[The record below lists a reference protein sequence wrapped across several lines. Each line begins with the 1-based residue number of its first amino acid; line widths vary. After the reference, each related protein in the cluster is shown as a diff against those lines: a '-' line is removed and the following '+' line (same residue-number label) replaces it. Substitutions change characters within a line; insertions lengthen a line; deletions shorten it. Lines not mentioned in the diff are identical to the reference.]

1 MNTPASKD
9 VWTKVCTVGHT
20 VTLYSFHKIIGGGAI
35 RAEVQKEGEMSGTGG
50 YDVKLTK
57 NQ

>member
-1 MNTPASKD
+1 MYYGAHCD
-9 VWTKVCTVGHT
+9 
-20 VTLYSFHKIIGGGAI
+20 TLQLPQDYLGGGAI